1 MSVNPDAFIDIVD
14 SYPLWVL
21 LLATVAVACGAALQT
36 AVGFGFA
43 LVAAPVLL
51 FIDPGLVPVPITL
64 AALLM
69 TAGNFVINH
78 RHADWGGLAWVG
90 IGNLPGYWL
99 GGLAL
104 TLLPVPVMALLF
116 GGLTLSMVGLS
127 LSHLRFKPTARWLL
141 PMGALSGFSGITTSM
156 NGPPIALTYQH
167 APGPQV
173 RGTLSVYFFISNLV
187 LIGLFLALGKLGSQ
201 ELIAG
206 VILIPGV
213 LLGLGFG
220 RYLTGW
226 LDAGR
231 TRRAVLWVSAV
242 SAVAVM
248 VRYGGPLLPG

>member
-1 MSVNPDAFIDIVD
+1 MSIDGLTQALEAYAWWGLVLAFVAT
-14 SYPLWVL
+14 
-21 LLATVAVACGAALQT
+21 LAGAVLQT

-51 FIDPGLVPVPITL
+51 FIDPSLVPVPITL

-69 TAGNFVINH
+69 TAGNFAIYH
-78 RHADWGGLAWVG
+78 RHADWRGLGWIG
-90 IGNLPGYWL
+90 LGNLPGYWL

-104 TLLPVPVMALLF
+104 TLLPVAYMAMLF
-116 GGLTLSMVGLS
+116 GVLTLSMVGLS
-127 LSHLRFKPTARWLL
+127 ISHLHFRPITRWQL
-141 PMGALSGFSGITTSM
+141 PMGALSGFSGVTTSM

-173 RGTLSVYFFISNLV
+173 RGTLSVYFFVSNLV
-187 LIGLFLALGKLGSQ
+187 LIGLFWLLGKLDAQ
-201 ELIAG
+201 ALLAG
-206 VILIPGV
+206 ISLVPGV
-213 LLGLGFG
+213 LLGLWLG

-242 SAVAVM
+242 SAIAVM
-248 VRYGGPLLPG
+248 VRYGKPVFGLG